1 MSDNLLKKG
10 IYLGL
15 GLASLTKDKLA
26 AVAAEVA
33 KTAKLSEDEGRKLVG
48 ELETESKKAQEQLK
62 AQVDSLVEAAAKRL
76 PCCQKLTAIEH
87 RLAKLETAI
96 NKQAEAV
103 ADAAA
108 EAAAEETE
116 PVAHAHHKK

>member
-33 KTAKLSEDEGRKLVG
+33 KTAKLSEDEGRKLAG
-48 ELETESKKAQEQLK
+48 DLEKESQKAQEQLK

-96 NKQAEAV
+96 NKQAET
-103 ADAAA
+103 AA
-108 EAAAEETE
+108 EAAEATE
-116 PVAHAHHKK
+116 PVAPSHHKK

>member
-33 KTAKLSEDEGRKLVG
+33 KTAKLSKDEGRKLVG

-87 RLAKLETAI
+87 RLAKLETTL
-96 NKQAEAV
+96 NKQGE
-103 ADAAA
+103 AAA
-108 EAAAEETE
+108 EAAADATE
-116 PVAHAHHKK
+116 PVAHTHHKK

>member
-15 GLASLTKDKLA
+15 GVVSLTKDKLA

-33 KTAKLSEDEGRKLVG
+33 KTAKLSEAEGRKFAS
-48 ELETESKKAQEQLK
+48 ELETESEKAREQLK
-62 AQVDSLVEAAAKRL
+62 AQVDGLVEAAAKHL

-87 RLAKLETAI
+87 RLAKLEAAI
-96 NKQAEAV
+96 SKQAETA

-108 EAAAEETE
+108 DEAE

>member
-10 IYLGL
+10 IYIGL

-33 KTAKLSEDEGRKLVG
+33 KSAKLSEEEGRKLAG
-48 ELETESKKAQEQLK
+48 DLETESQKARDQLK

-76 PCCQKLTAIEH
+76 PCCQKLTAIEQ
-87 RLAKLETAI
+87 RLAKLEAAC
-96 NKQAEAV
+96 NCPPPAG
-103 ADAAA
+103 DAGC
-108 EAAAEETE
+108 TCG
-116 PVAHAHHKK
+116 K